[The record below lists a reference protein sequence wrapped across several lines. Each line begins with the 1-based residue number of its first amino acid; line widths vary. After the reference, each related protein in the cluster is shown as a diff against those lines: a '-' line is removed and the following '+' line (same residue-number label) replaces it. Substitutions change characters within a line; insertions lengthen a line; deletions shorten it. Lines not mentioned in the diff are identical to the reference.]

1 MSLITNP
8 DTPFLEVHMKRL
20 EIDFEGR
27 TVRSS
32 KRERGSAAYHRCGT
46 RDYHSLVK
54 FANMF
59 YLCSPT
65 V

>member
-1 MSLITNP
+1 VKCEKCGLEPMSLMTNP
-8 DTPFLEVHMKRL
+8 HTPFLEVHMKRL

-46 RDYHSLVK
+46 RD
-54 FANMF
+54 
-59 YLCSPT
+59 
-65 V
+65 